1 MTGVRLLALLCS
13 LALLVGGAALAVVL
27 VACGS
32 SKSAGPPQGDAASDA
47 PDGGDSG
54 PATTG
59 VGVVTFSEL
68 PDSGGTFFAGFSETV
83 PTLGPNCTAVDA
95 GPCVT
100 TSCMPPPPSD
110 AGSVDAGPADAS
122 TAPAPSAGTMTI
134 TGGVFGAKG
143 SALAPDKAGTYVYA
157 SPGTIF
163 APGDTLGVSAAGG
176 AVPAFPTQTVIAT
189 PTIVLTAP
197 TPGAGGKMTIP
208 TAQPLVVS
216 WTGGQAGAK
225 TVLVATA
232 VFTTGGAA
240 STTCSWDAS
249 LGTGTVPSAA
259 LAPLAAANAETSG
272 VSWYQSADEQFTVG
286 TLAVTVSARVT
297 QGSLASFQ

>member
-1 MTGVRLLALLCS
+1 VTLARS
-13 LALLVGGAALAVVL
+13 VALAVLVGCAALAVLL

-32 SKSAGPPQGDAASDA
+32 SKSSGHAENDAATDAAMEGGDA
-47 PDGGDSG
+47 GSG
-54 PATTG
+54 TTG

-68 PDSGGTFFAGFSETV
+68 PDSGGTFFAGFSDTV
-83 PTLGPNCTAVDA
+83 PTLAANCSAADA

-100 TSCMPPPPSD
+100 TSCMPPPASD
-110 AGSVDAGPADAS
+110 AGSSDAGPSDAS
-122 TAPAPSAGTMTI
+122 AMPAPSAGTLTL

-143 SALAPDKAGTYVYA
+143 SSVAPDNAGTYLYA

-163 APGDTLGVSAAGG
+163 APGDTLGVSATGG
-176 AVPAFPTQTVIAT
+176 AVSAFAQQTVVAT

-197 TPGAGGKMTIP
+197 TAGTGGKITIP

-216 WTGGQAGAK
+216 WTGGQTGAK

-232 VFTTGGAA
+232 VFTSGGVA

-249 LGTGTVPSAA
+249 LGTGTVPTTA
-259 LAPLAAANAETSG
+259 LKPLAAANAETSG
-272 VSWYQSADEQFTVG
+272 MTWYQSADNQFTVG
-286 TLAVTVSARVT
+286 SLAVTMSARVT
-297 QGSLASFQ
+297 HGSLAIFQ